1 MYDSIEE
8 IGEGAFDDCP
18 LLSKVTVKS
27 ASYQSFERVKRLLI
41 EGEVREDVI
50 CMEEMWVGEVIN
62 GDMKGCCAV
71 REDVICMQEMW
82 VGDLNLDIH
91 IQWKEE

>member
-1 MYDSIEE
+1 LEGVEDINCRECTALQSVKIPSSVTFIRQSAFDRCTSLTSVEMYDSIEE

-50 CMEEMWVGEVIN
+50 CMEEM
-62 GDMKGCCAV
+62 
-71 REDVICMQEMW
+71 
-82 VGDLNLDIH
+82 
-91 IQWKEE
+91 